1 MFFNLIKTRFEYVQF
16 VMNTDIHDKRIIAI
30 SIFLVL
36 YKQNWYPTHEYIR
49 VWIKYEI
56 IVMAWYYVIECA
68 TALNILFQLR
78 AQFVT
83 IRYGDIFI
91 VLKRLLSLYSLF

>member
-36 YKQNWYPTHEYIR
+36 YKQN
-49 VWIKYEI
+49 
-56 IVMAWYYVIECA
+56 
-68 TALNILFQLR
+68 
-78 AQFVT
+78 
-83 IRYGDIFI
+83 
-91 VLKRLLSLYSLF
+91 